1 METGLKGRRALVTG
15 GSSGLGLAVCE
26 VLAAEGAELVIV
38 ARDPV
43 KLGQAKARLSRE
55 HGVEVTTASV
65 DMTNRAELQA
75 LAARLRDTGGLEV
88 LVLNSGGPPQPMR
101 ELLDEMERERWE
113 ESYVQQLQAP
123 LNVILEIVPLLVER
137 GWGRVVA
144 ITSAS
149 VKQPLAKHAMSTIFR
164 SGVHGALKHLANELA
179 AKGVTVN
186 AVGPAGILTERLVK
200 NYDLEE
206 RAKSIPMKRL
216 GKLEEL
222 AGTVAFLASEQAGF
236 ITGQTI
242 QVDGGVTAAQL

>member
-1 METGLKGRRALVTG
+1 
-15 GSSGLGLAVCE
+15 
-26 VLAAEGAELVIV
+26 
-38 ARDPV
+38 
-43 KLGQAKARLSRE
+43 
-55 HGVEVTTASV
+55 
-65 DMTNRAELQA
+65 MTERAELA
-75 LAARLRDTGGLEV
+75 SLARRLREMGGLDV

-101 ELLDEMERERWE
+101 ELLDETEHERWQD
-113 ESYVQQLQAP
+113 SYVQQLQAP
-123 LNVILEIVPLLVER
+123 LNVILEVTPLLVER

-149 VKQPLAKHAMSTIFR
+149 VKQPMTRHAVSTIFR

-186 AVGPAGILTERLVK
+186 AVGPAGILTERLAK

-222 AGTVAFLASEQAGF
+222 AATVVFLASEQAGF

-242 QVDGGVTAAQL
+242 QVDGGMTAARL

>member
-1 METGLKGRRALVTG
+1 VDTGLRGRRALVTG
-15 GSSGLGLAVCE
+15 GSSGLGFAVCE
-26 VLAAEGAELVIV
+26 ALAVEGADLVIV
-38 ARDPV
+38 ARDPT
-43 KLGQAKARLSRE
+43 KLEQAKDRLSSR
-55 HGVEVTTASV
+55 HGVKITAVSV
-65 DMTNRAELQA
+65 DMTERAELA
-75 LAARLRDTGGLEV
+75 SLAPRLREMGGLDV

-101 ELLDEMERERWE
+101 ELLDETEHERWQD
-113 ESYVQQLQAP
+113 SYVQQLQAP
-123 LNVILEIVPLLVER
+123 LNVILEVTPLLVER

-149 VKQPLAKHAMSTIFR
+149 VKQPMTRHAVSTIFR

-186 AVGPAGILTERLVK
+186 AVGPAGILTERLAK

-222 AGTVAFLASEQAGF
+222 AATVVFLASEQAGF

-242 QVDGGVTAAQL
+242 QVDGGMTAARL